1 MNFGA
6 LPTHEM
12 EKFILSGV
20 EELSLLVLFFIIFF
34 NIIINYINNYVILKN
49 Y

>member
-12 EKFILSGV
+12 EKFILPEV
-20 EELSLLVLFFIIFF
+20 EELSLLVLYFYYTF
-34 NIIINYINNYVILKN
+34 
-49 Y
+49 